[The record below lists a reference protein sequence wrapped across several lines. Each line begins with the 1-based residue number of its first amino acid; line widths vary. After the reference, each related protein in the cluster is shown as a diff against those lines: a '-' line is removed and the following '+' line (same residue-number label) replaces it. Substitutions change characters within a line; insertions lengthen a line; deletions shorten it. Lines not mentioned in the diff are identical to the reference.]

1 MYAAEST
8 NYRRLVEALQKLR
21 KPVTSN
27 SYLADFEVASDRF
40 RPLLLDRPA
49 RLAQSRYVLQ
59 ASGIALRRMKPGW
72 RRSASLCERSE
83 PKTRRVVL
91 PSARDDDGG
100 GFSMFAPL
108 ICRRR
113 WRNNAFGFDSSDED
127 GANPANIAAS
137 GANNPTKARCAS
149 RTQKGQPYDPAHD
162 RQL

>member
-83 PKTRRVVL
+83 PKTPASRSSL
-91 PSARDDDGG
+91 YEG
-100 GFSMFAPL
+100 
-108 ICRRR
+108 RRR
-113 WRNNAFGFDSSDED
+113 QRILDVRAADLQEEM
-127 GANPANIAAS
+127 ANQCF
-137 GANNPTKARCAS
+137 RF
-149 RTQKGQPYDPAHD
+149 
-162 RQL
+162 RQLRRRRRQPDEHRRERSEQSNKSAMREQDRKKAAI